1 MKNNHPFQSNQ
12 IIPLLAAAL
21 MTCIGCKTTSDRPY
35 LTTQTPLTLVSSND
49 GEFNQIFQL
58 TEDQT
63 TDWELKT
70 KDSFTVIHLCPD
82 HPPIIKTVYDTVP
95 CSIAGTPTMAM
106 SSDGRYALIVNHSFR
121 LGKMEDLQL
130 PDGPQRNA
138 DLTPEML
145 KEKKMTAQLVNMLS
159 PVSYTHLT
167 LPTKA

>member
-1 MKNNHPFQSNQ
+1 MKNNHLFQSNH
-12 IIPLLAAAL
+12 IIPFLATAL

-70 KDSFTVIHLCPD
+70 KDSFTVIHLGPD

-130 PDGPQRNA
+130 PDGPQRNV

-145 KEKKMTAQLVNMLS
+145 KEQKMTAQLVNM
-159 PVSYTHLT
+159 
-167 LPTKA
+167 